1 MVHAN
6 SVEQALFD
14 KEEDLRKHDQK
25 MTDLHKDAHDIVR
38 NNMENDIDDKR
49 TKAQEDSKTHVE
61 QVVSSY
67 RAMIQ
72 HQLQIAYDQRCAAIE
87 EAYRQQKQL
96 LQIKLNEIP
105 KLSEKTYM
113 EYMSKVEQ
121 DILVMIRT
129 EIDLHVRQNFQED
142 LERQKS
148 ISADKEALT
157 NSLRDINNQMSE
169 LKLKKETLIQKTTSG
184 DTTESKINRLK
195 ILIEDS
201 QRMKQKSIESLEF
214 QLNHLEGEFTN
225 MTLVKTDEEV
235 VGADTAQIVK
245 EI

>member
-1 MVHAN
+1 
-6 SVEQALFD
+6 
-14 KEEDLRKHDQK
+14 
-25 MTDLHKDAHDIVR
+25 
-38 NNMENDIDDKR
+38 
-49 TKAQEDSKTHVE
+49 
-61 QVVSSY
+61 
-67 RAMIQ
+67 
-72 HQLQIAYDQRCAAIE
+72 
-87 EAYRQQKQL
+87 
-96 LQIKLNEIP
+96 
-105 KLSEKTYM
+105 M

-129 EIDLHVRQNFQED
+129 EIDLHVRQNFQDD

-148 ISADKEALT
+148 ISTDKEALT

-195 ILIEDS
+195 ILIDDT

-214 QLNHLEGEFTN
+214 QLNHLEGDFSN

-245 EI
+245 AIQEEVDTLNQEIKNIMGNITLLREKDSNRKKKKEQEYLNLELQIKEEEQRLRLEITHKQSEILRVQTQCINENVKRRREKEQQERQVEKKAYIEKITGDLAYQQ